1 MVQILQRMWN
11 RLFGKSEYNWDIK
24 FQVINI
30 EKIKRD
36 YHGSVGGLAEF
47 FLQKNNPKGTG
58 LFYGK
63 DKEYIIGVSYDKRLI
78 ESGAIQKFLE
88 SYGLE
93 VKIVK
98 QEPFKRFFG
107 VQYMSR

>member
-47 FLQKNNPKGTG
+47 FL
-58 LFYGK
+58 
-63 DKEYIIGVSYDKRLI
+63 
-78 ESGAIQKFLE
+78 
-88 SYGLE
+88 
-93 VKIVK
+93 
-98 QEPFKRFFG
+98 
-107 VQYMSR
+107 